1 MKHPIPGDP
10 VKGVAE
16 LGGVV
21 ERGEDAS
28 KAAATAAALAADW
41 GPFWYIVKL
50 QIVLF
55 AIIL

>member
-1 MKHPIPGDP
+1 M
-10 VKGVAE
+10 KGVAE

-41 GPFWYIVKL
+41 GPFWYKIKL

-55 AIIL
+55 VINL